1 MWVKPETS
9 HMDWWF
15 TPVYIPPINMAMR
28 GLDAP
33 DKMKIFSS
41 SMQWIIEASQCFV
54 NIDSLK
60 WPKNAIRTAPKTWF
74 YCYLHPVVSKTLF
87 FPSNFLHPPFFSS
100 VAKSAE
106 QVLVDIVSRHYIY
119 IYIYIYMYVCMYVYI
134 DWYAAQNKSC
144 TTTKNAQRSKRMSLH
159 VHEPW
164 GT

>member
-74 YCYLHPVVSKTLF
+74 YCYLHSVVSKTLF
-87 FPSNFLHPPFFSS
+87 SPAISFILHFSAPWPKVQNKFLSTLS
-100 VAKSAE
+100 
-106 QVLVDIVSRHYIY
+106 VDIIY
-119 IYIYIYMYVCMYVYI
+119 ICMYVCMYVYI